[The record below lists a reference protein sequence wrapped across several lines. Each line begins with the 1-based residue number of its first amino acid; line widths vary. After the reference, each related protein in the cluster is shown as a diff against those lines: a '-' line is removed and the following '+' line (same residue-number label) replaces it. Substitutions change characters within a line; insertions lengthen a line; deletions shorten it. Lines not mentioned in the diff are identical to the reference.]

1 MLDKRNFYINGKWV
15 KPLKTNDLEVINPSS
30 EEPFAVI
37 SLGSKDDTDSAV
49 KAAKKAFDK
58 WKETSKEE
66 RIKLLEKLLTIYKK
80 RSKEMSEAIS
90 MEMGSPID
98 YSSSTHTTSGQSHLE
113 DFILRLKEFN
123 FEEHFDSKSNNHI
136 SYEPIGVCGLI
147 TPWNWPINQIALKVI
162 PAFAA
167 GCTMV
172 LKPSEIAPISG
183 MLFAEM
189 IDEAGFPSGVF
200 NLVNGDGAGV
210 GTNISSHPDIDMIS
224 FTGSTRAGKLIS
236 KNAADTIKR
245 VCLELGGKGGN
256 IVFADSYPNAVRDG
270 IRNVMSNSGQ
280 SCDAPTRM
288 LVEKSIYEKA
298 IKEAANEA
306 NKIKVD
312 IASKKGDHIGP
323 VVSKV
328 QYDKIINLIKSG
340 IDEGATLATGG
351 PELPNNLNKGYFIK
365 PTIFTNVTN
374 DMEIAKKEIFGPVL
388 SIIPF
393 ETEEEAIKI
402 TNDTEYGLGNYLQ
415 TEDKKKAKRVA
426 KKLRSGIVYINGK
439 AADSGTPFGG
449 YRQSGNGREGGTWGL
464 EEGGKLRRYAHIGT
478 GNYNPA
484 TARVY
489 TDFGLLTSHRQITRD
504 IADIFN
510 RMTGFARPPR
520 YRSLLVAPHHMRKHL
535 LKRIR
540 RETKHAKKGEPASM
554 LFKCNALTDPEIID
568 TLYEASRAG
577 VQIDLLVRGVCCLV
591 PGVPDQSQTIR
602 VRSVVGRFLEHSR
615 AYWFENG
622 GKHELYI
629 GSADLMQ
636 RNLDRRVEVLTPVVD
651 PDIARTIRTRIL
663 DLYLEDCE
671 RSRVLQ
677 SDGEYVRLRGDEP
690 GLDVQESLLEAKR
703 R

>member
-15 KPLKTNDLEVINPSS
+15 TPSKPNDFEVINPSN
-30 EEPFAVI
+30 EEPFAII
-37 SLGSKDDTDSAV
+37 SLGDEADTNSAV
-49 KAAKKAFDK
+49 KAAKESFSS
-58 WKETSKEE
+58 WKKTSKEE
-66 RIKLLEKLLTIYKK
+66 RINLLEKLLKVYKK
-80 RSKEMSEAIS
+80 RFDEMAEAQS
-90 MEMGSPID
+90 MEMGAPID
-98 YSSSTHTTSGQSHLE
+98 YAKSALTTMGQSHLE
-113 DFILRLKEFN
+113 DFILRLKSFK

-136 SYEPIGVCGLI
+136 AYEPIGVCGLI
-147 TPWNWPINQIALKVI
+147 TPWNFPINQIALKVI
-162 PAFAA
+162 PALAT
-167 GCTMV
+167 GCTTI
-172 LKPSEIAPISG
+172 LKPSEIAPISP

-189 IDEAGFPSGVF
+189 IDEAGFPPGVF

-210 GTNISSHPDIDMIS
+210 GTQISGHPDIVMIS

-288 LVEKSIYEKA
+288 LVEKSIYERA
-298 IKEAANEA
+298 ITEATDEA

-374 DMEIAKKEIFGPVL
+374 DMQIAKKEIFGPVL
-388 SIIPF
+388 SIISF

-415 TEDKKKAKRVA
+415 TEDKEKAKRVA

-464 EEGGKLRRYAHIGT
+464 EE
-478 GNYNPA
+478 
-484 TARVY
+484 
-489 TDFGLLTSHRQITRD
+489 
-504 IADIFN
+504 
-510 RMTGFARPPR
+510 
-520 YRSLLVAPHHMRKHL
+520 
-535 LKRIR
+535 
-540 RETKHAKKGEPASM
+540 
-554 LFKCNALTDPEIID
+554 
-568 TLYEASRAG
+568 
-577 VQIDLLVRGVCCLV
+577 
-591 PGVPDQSQTIR
+591 
-602 VRSVVGRFLEHSR
+602 
-615 AYWFENG
+615 
-622 GKHELYI
+622 
-629 GSADLMQ
+629 
-636 RNLDRRVEVLTPVVD
+636 
-651 PDIARTIRTRIL
+651 
-663 DLYLEDCE
+663 YLE
-671 RSRVLQ
+671 VKTIT
-677 SDGEYVRLRGDEP
+677 GW
-690 GLDVQESLLEAKR
+690 K
-703 R
+703 